1 MEGCMFKFLRR
12 LFGPKPEIPLD
23 VLVRNVVA
31 DAKGIPVA
39 LVDFD
44 TVIEYPE
51 AQSICVSL
59 AFELGKTVG
68 FSVGVT
74 VGDLIKWLRESE

>member
-1 MEGCMFKFLRR
+1 MLKFLRR

-31 DAKGIPVA
+31 DAKGIPIA

-51 AQSICVSL
+51 ARGICVSL

-68 FSVGVT
+68 ISVGMT
-74 VGDLIKWLRESE
+74 VGELIKRLQKSE